1 MGDDSSRSIV
11 KTLKNEW
18 SLFWEVFQGEEEKE
32 TTLTSLSQDEVK
44 AATKALLND
53 RKMINQKFESLS
65 KEIDLNTA
73 KLESLKLV
81 GGDEEATL
89 RRLDELNDLGQN
101 MSDAMT
107 RIDRKLREMR
117 EHEERLLAELVSL

>member
-32 TTLTSLSQDEVK
+32 PTLTSLSKEEVK
-44 AATKALLND
+44 AATKSLLND
-53 RKMINQKFESLS
+53 RKKINQKFESLS

-81 GGDEEATL
+81 GADEEATL
-89 RRLDELNDLGQN
+89 RRINELNDLGQN